1 MNENFD
7 EIKNSIKTLI
17 DLKLLPVIKNKLN
30 DHHEFINKCRIEITQ
45 LQKVVDSASY
55 SSRSES
61 ISKVIGINENLK
73 QLIALYFEK
82 HNYQNIKELFPD
94 FINALEQYIS
104 ETPESIIEVQDPER
118 FQKKS
123 DDPFFIKLLKPFKR
137 FFLKV
142 SNLPISISNFFRKI
156 FKKAV
161 TENKVWQRKVLL
173 RNLRLECLYI
183 NLNSKLLESVREIYK
198 QKSLTTFK
206 LWNIYESIDKALNQY
221 LFADSKNA
229 ETHLDK
235 INLEAE
241 LKELQNELILFEEK
255 LAGEINSLLTP
266 LMKEY
271 QEKYLKAGTVEY
283 PARKLKNSVLEKKSK
298 QFNKLFSFT
307 SGGWENNF
315 MALGDD
321 WQMNNE
327 FYIIGY
333 KLNLHLDNYKA
344 QFRENIKEN
353 FFPHSAKIISF
364 IEENKK
370 LLVESKSKSD
380 LISDYNNIKLRIKEN
395 LTNKLI
401 PGIIHV
407 LHNQNLVDVVAEYDN
422 FLQNQLDGIKNK
434 RLLVKNEKYDVEVK
448 DSDINTFSP
457 REILEYSAA
466 PKFFSK
472 TNELKIIINT
482 NLQQIQNELSEIDHI
497 EDFTIDSAINKLE
510 TDDNAEE
517 SRTIA
522 VEGIDRALNKLAEIE
537 NKFDNLLSNFDEY
550 LQSATDQFTLDLRN
564 LTQTEKIF
572 DIRLNLTKAIALQK
586 SKQVR
591 KQIVENIKNVIPQ
604 LIELFKKLL
613 KKVKNQYQ
621 KTQEFFKLAPS
632 STIVASE
639 VSDYLAETKSAI
651 LKLPF
656 VYQRLFEVKP
666 LEDER
671 FFFERES
678 ELKTLS
684 KAYSNWQKEKYAP
697 VIIVGEKGSGAT
709 SLINKFLSD
718 YKSRIQIF
726 RYSVVQPVSDQN
738 ELLKIISEILN
749 ADNLNSIDDVV
760 NYLNN
765 LPDKKIIIFENLQ
778 RLFVRKVDGFAALK
792 IFFEIISRTNKN
804 IFWLSTCTLYSWIY
818 LNKTIHI
825 LDHFGYVVELKKLN
839 EQQITELVSKR
850 HRVSGYKIEYVPDE
864 NTLKSKSFK
873 KIPEEERQAYLRK
886 KYFSDL
892 NKFAQSNITL
902 ALIYWLRS
910 AREIVNDVI
919 KIGPPPE
926 LDYSFLENLSNDKM
940 FALAVLLIHDG
951 LRIED
956 HSKMFNVTLSH
967 SRLLFLLMSDDGI
980 LVNQSDVYII
990 NPLLYRQIVRVLKS
1004 KNILH

>member
-7 EIKNSIKTLI
+7 EIKKSIKTLI

-30 DHHEFINKCRIEITQ
+30 THHQFINKCRTEITQ
-45 LQKVVDSASY
+45 LQEVIDSAS
-55 SSRSES
+55 SNSRSES
-61 ISKVIGINENLK
+61 ITKVIGINENIK
-73 QLIALYFEK
+73 QLISLYFEK
-82 HNYQNIKELFPD
+82 YNYQNVKELFPD
-94 FINALEQYIS
+94 FVNSLDQYIS
-104 ETPESIIEVQDPER
+104 ETPESIIEVQGPER
-118 FQKKS
+118 FQINAE
-123 DDPFFIKLLKPFKR
+123 DPFFIKLVKPLKR
-137 FFLKV
+137 FFIKV

-161 TENKVWQRKVLL
+161 KENKVWKRKVFL
-173 RNLRLECLYI
+173 RNLRQECLYV
-183 NLNSKLLESVREIYK
+183 NLNSKLLESIREIYK

-206 LWNIYESIDKALNQY
+206 VWNIYESIDQTLNQY
-221 LFADSKNA
+221 LFTSVKNA
-229 ETHLDK
+229 ETHQDK
-235 INLEAE
+235 INIEDGF
-241 LKELQNELILFEEK
+241 KELQNDLTLFEEK
-255 LAGEINSLLTP
+255 LVGEINSLLTP
-266 LMKEY
+266 LMDEY
-271 QEKYLKAGTVEY
+271 QEKYFKAGTVEF

-298 QFNKLFSFT
+298 QFNKLFFST

-315 MALGDD
+315 LALGDD

-333 KLNLHLDNYKA
+333 KLNLHLDKYKA
-344 QFRENIKEN
+344 QFKKNIRENIL
-353 FFPHSAKIISF
+353 PHSAKIISF

-370 LLVESKSKSD
+370 LLVESKSKSE
-380 LISDYNNIKLRIKEN
+380 LINDYEDVKLRIKEN

-401 PGIIHV
+401 PGIINI
-407 LHNQNLVDVVAEYDN
+407 LHNQNLVDIVAEYEN
-422 FLQNQLDGIKNK
+422 FLQNQLDGIKSK
-434 RLLVKNEKYDVEVK
+434 RLLVKNDKYDVEIK

-472 TNELKIIINT
+472 TNELKISINT

-497 EDFTIDSAINKLE
+497 ADFTIDSAVNKFE
-510 TDDNAEE
+510 TDSNAEE
-517 SRTIA
+517 SITIA
-522 VEGIDRALNKLAEIE
+522 VEGIERALNKLSEIE
-537 NKFDNLLSNFDEY
+537 NKFDFLLSNFDEY
-550 LQSATDQFTLDLRN
+550 LQSATHQFTSDLRN

-591 KQIVENIKNVIPQ
+591 KQIVENIKNIIPQ
-604 LIELFKKLL
+604 FIGLFKKLF
-613 KKVKNQYQ
+613 KATKNQYQ
-621 KTQEFFKLAPS
+621 KAQEFFKLAPS
-632 STIVASE
+632 STIIASE

-656 VYQRLFEVKP
+656 IYQRLFEVKP

-678 ELKTLS
+678 ELKTLG
-684 KAYSNWQKEKYAP
+684 KALTNWQKGKYAP
-697 VIIVGEKGSGAT
+697 AIIVGEKGSGAT

-718 YKSRIQIF
+718 FKSRTQVY
-726 RYSVVQPVSDQN
+726 RYSVVEPVYHQN
-738 ELLKIISEILN
+738 ELLKTISKILN
-749 ADNLNSIDDVV
+749 VENLNSIDDAID
-760 NYLNN
+760 YLNN
-765 LPDKKIIIFENLQ
+765 LPEKKIIIIENLQ

-792 IFFEIISRTNKN
+792 VYFEIVSRTNQN

-818 LNKTIHI
+818 LDKTIHI

-839 EQQITELVSKR
+839 EQQITDLVSKR
-850 HRVSGYKIEYVPDE
+850 HRVSGYKIEYVADE

-873 KIPEEERQAYLRK
+873 KIPEDERQTYLRK

-892 NKFAQSNITL
+892 NRFAQSNITL

-910 AREIVNDVI
+910 AREIVNDII
-919 KIGPPPE
+919 KIGSPPE

-956 HSKMFNVTLSH
+956 HSKIFNVTLSQ
-967 SRLLFLLMSDDGI
+967 SKLLFLLMSDDGI
-980 LVNQSDVYII
+980 LVNHSDVYMI